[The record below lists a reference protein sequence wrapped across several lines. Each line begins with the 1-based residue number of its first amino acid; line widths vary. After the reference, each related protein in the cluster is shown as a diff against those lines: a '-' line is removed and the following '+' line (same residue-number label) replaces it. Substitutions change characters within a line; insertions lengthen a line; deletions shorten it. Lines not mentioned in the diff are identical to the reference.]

1 MVLRKEVKGN
11 NGETSTE
18 TQASS
23 AVRGKLN
30 TIFKMS
36 LTYLQ

>member
-11 NGETSTE
+11 NGETSTKK
-18 TQASS
+18 QASS
-23 AVRGKLN
+23 ADRGKLN
-30 TIFKMS
+30 TNFEMP